1 MNAKVSS
8 PRTAATQRR
17 ASERKLDPDVVD
29 DLVAA
34 YRTLANLN
42 VLDAF
47 GHVSVRDPRN
57 PNRYLM
63 SRSIAP
69 EAVTAADILVLDLDS
84 QIVDRKDEGTLLYRE
99 RFIHGEIYKVRPDV
113 NAVVHSHSPTV
124 VPFTVTRAK
133 LRPILHNAG
142 FLGYGAP
149 LFEIRKC
156 AGNATDLLVETPALG
171 KALARSLGKNAAVV
185 LMRGHGN
192 SVVGPTLARR
202 GVPRLLHRGQ
212 CPPAAAGHHHRRAD
226 QLPHQGGGDHQQRS
240 HAARRRPAMG
250 ALASQGAGGALSGAA
265 EDSPMKRTARS
276 SDRSRLAGRSDD
288 RAQGRSGRRLLPRQ
302 DHPHVH
308 RLRTGRRLRHLR
320 PARRR
325 VPAAAHSWQPGDPAA
340 EHAGRRQLRRRQVH
354 GRGGAEGRHRARQPG
369 ADARARQRGR
379 QLDQARRRQ
388 VPLSRPPHH
397 QYRRR
402 RGAAR
407 HRHPDVRGRPPKAIY
422 DRRLRRRLDYGAV
435 PVVAQRLWR
444 RQVQDRA
451 RLQGH
456 QRNFAGDGAA

>member
-1 MNAKVSS
+1 MNAKASS

-84 QIVDRKDEGTLLYRE
+84 QIVDSKDEGTLLYRE

-185 LMRGHGN
+185 LMRGHGD
-192 SVVGPTLARR
+192 SVVGPTLRDA
-202 GVPRLLHRGQ
+202 VF
-212 CPPAAAGHHHRRAD
+212 RAYYT
-226 QLPHQGGGDHQQRS
+226 
-240 HAARRRPAMG
+240 
-250 ALASQGAGGALSGAA
+250 
-265 EDSPMKRTARS
+265 E
-276 SDRSRLAGRSDD
+276 
-288 RAQGRSGRRLLPRQ
+288 
-302 DHPHVH
+302 VN
-308 RLRTGRRLRHLR
+308 
-320 PARRR
+320 
-325 VPAAAHSWQPGDPAA
+325 
-340 EHAGRRQLRRRQVH
+340 
-354 GRGGAEGRHRARQPG
+354 
-369 ADARARQRGR
+369 
-379 QLDQARRRQ
+379 
-388 VPLSRPPHH
+388 
-397 QYRRR
+397 
-402 RGAAR
+402 
-407 HRHPDVRGRPPKAIY
+407 
-422 DRRLRRRLDYGAV
+422 
-435 PVVAQRLWR
+435 
-444 RQVQDRA
+444 A
-451 RLQGH
+451 RLQLQAITIGGPI
-456 QRNFAGDGAA
+456 NFLTKEEAITSSEAMLRAAARPWALWRAKALAAR